1 MYFTGID
8 VHSNQSTLQHMTED
22 GYLGVDLELKTREE
36 CFNEFFSQFDQ
47 QSIVVLEAGRHHWWL
62 NNILEQHPNI
72 SEVKVVDARRSRKIA
87 EELSVQRGYGRAK
100 NDRID
105 AEMLAELA
113 RQDLAPEIHVLTLE
127 QLAPR
132 SIVRH
137 RSRLLVQHTRAINTL
152 HGLLGMHG
160 VILNTKDFFE
170 QYAAKADAVKT
181 LPPYC
186 LIIIDDLLSQIQLYD
201 TQIGTIEAELDTLL
215 PPDHPQIKLL
225 MTAPGIGIVLA
236 RIIYTEIR
244 DIRFFKEPKYLISY
258 SGLAPFDQES
268 NGKKGTIKLNRYS
281 NHWLKYAF
289 VEAAHHART
298 HEKYKHKYEAD
309 VKKHGK
315 IRAKLNLARRL
326 TKAVYWMLTRQQ
338 PFV

>member
-1 MYFTGID
+1 MHYTGLD

-22 GYLGVDLELKTREE
+22 GYLGIDLEMDTHEE
-36 CFNEFFSQFDQ
+36 CFTDFFNQFDQ
-47 QSIVVLEAGRHHWWL
+47 PSVVVLEAGRHHWWL
-62 NNILEQHPNI
+62 NNILQQHPNI
-72 SEVKVVDARRSRKIA
+72 NEVKVVDARRSRKLA

-105 AEMLAELA
+105 AEMLAEMA
-113 RQDLAPEIHVLTLE
+113 RQGLAPEIHVPTIE

-132 SIVRH
+132 SLVRH
-137 RSRLLVQHTRAINTL
+137 RSQLLVQHTRAINKM

-160 VILNTKDFFE
+160 VIIRTKDFFE
-170 QYAAKADAVKT
+170 QYAAKADVIST
-181 LPPYC
+181 LPPYTF
-186 LIIIDDLLSQIQLYD
+186 IIIDDLMSQISLYE
-201 TQIGTIEAELDTLL
+201 TQVGTIEAELDTML
-215 PPDHPQIKLL
+215 PIDHPQIKLL
-225 MTAPGIGIVLA
+225 TTAPGIGIVLS

-244 DIRFFKEPKYLISY
+244 DIMFFKEPKYLISY
-258 SGLAPFDQES
+258 AGLAPFEQDS
-268 NGKKGTIKLNRYS
+268 NGKKGNIRLNKYS

-298 HEKYKHKYEAD
+298 HEKYKHKYESD